1 MRVCVCYRSMLNCV
15 NALEQ
20 HLPITEQAG
29 LVVAEEKT
37 QHDSCKTIILQKIK
51 NNTKQY

>member
-1 MRVCVCYRSMLNCV
+1 MCYRSMLNCV

-37 QHDSCKTIILQKIK
+37 QHDSCKERFLNETI
-51 NNTKQY
+51 